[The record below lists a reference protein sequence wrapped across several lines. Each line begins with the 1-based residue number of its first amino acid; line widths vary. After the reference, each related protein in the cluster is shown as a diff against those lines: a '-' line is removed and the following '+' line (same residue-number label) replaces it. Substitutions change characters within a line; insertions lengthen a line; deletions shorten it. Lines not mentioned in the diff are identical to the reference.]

1 VTRAVTL
8 AVLLAM
14 SAVPVAAQR
23 ADLEKVIR
31 RTVLANGL
39 EVVAV
44 ENQGVP
50 LVTLELVVRN
60 GAFTQTPEFAG
71 LAHLYEHMFFKAND
85 RFPRPDETINRAS
98 EMGAVFNASTREE
111 LVNYYLTVSSD
122 SVVATRKLI
131 ASVEKKIMLA
141 SIIEEKQGA

>member
-1 VTRAVTL
+1 MTRAVTL

-60 GAFTQTPEFAG
+60 GAFTQTRYEFGAEPGGEKSRTAEAG
-71 LAHLYEHMFFKAND
+71 QGND
-85 RFPRPDETINRAS
+85 NYGGPPAQSIGQNRP
-98 EMGAVFNASTREE
+98 
-111 LVNYYLTVSSD
+111 VNCL
-122 SVVATRKLI
+122 
-131 ASVEKKIMLA
+131 
-141 SIIEEKQGA
+141 